1 MPAIFR
7 HRAIRWMLF
16 SVLSLLGL
24 VALAE
29 VTARIAWEK
38 KNPLTFAK
46 LPASAG
52 DPSLLEFDAAAGWKM
67 RPNLA
72 NCSAFGTVFSTNDR
86 GLRMD
91 VPFPRKPRTRVR
103 IAVYGDDIGFG
114 AGIAGKPY
122 PALLEQE
129 LKKGFPSAN
138 IDVVNLST
146 PGYSLLR
153 IEGRIK
159 DTIGWVQPDFVIVQT
174 FARDVAVEGVRDSLL
189 TNAGTFERSLRRWA
203 SSSRLAAG
211 LLEKLEAARA
221 NHPLDACGLRRVCTE
236 DFMWCSLRIR
246 DFCRA
251 NGADF
256 QMLAPLWLAPLP
268 EVATQEQKCVTEIFS
283 RIRDLGLWH
292 DLPMHEAIGNA
303 EEAKVAFLPGEFALL
318 SQSGHESVARSLKE
332 KLSLGIW
339 NRINEL
345 AEAYPKEMKAL
356 DY

>member
-1 MPAIFR
+1 MPAIFQR
-7 HRAIRWMLF
+7 RAIRWMLF

-29 VTARIAWEK
+29 ATARVAWEK
-38 KNPLTFAK
+38 KDPLLFAK

-52 DPSLLEFDAAAGWKM
+52 NQSLLEFDAAAGWKL

-72 NCSAFGTVFSTNDR
+72 NCEAFGTVFSTNDR

-91 VPFPRKPRTRVR
+91 LPFVRKPRTRVR
-103 IAVYGDDIGFG
+103 VAVYGDDIGFG
-114 AGIAGKPY
+114 AGIAGKAY
-122 PALLEQE
+122 PALLESLLRE
-129 LKKGFPSAN
+129 SFVGAE

-159 DTIGWVQPDFVIVQT
+159 DTIGWVQPDFVVVQS

-189 TNAGTFERSLRRWA
+189 TNAGFFERSLRRWA
-203 SSSRLAAG
+203 PASRLAAG

-221 NHPLDACGLRRVCTE
+221 NHPLDSCGLRRVCTE

-256 QMLAPLWLAPLP
+256 QMLTPLWLAPQP
-268 EVATQEQKCVTEIFS
+268 DGATQEQKCLTEIHN
-283 RIRDLGLWH
+283 RVRDLGSWH
-292 DLPMHEAIGNA
+292 GLPMHESIGST
-303 EEAKVAFLPGEFALL
+303 EEAKIAYLSGEFALL
-318 SQSGHESVARSLKE
+318 SQAGHESVARSLKE
-332 KLSLGIW
+332 KLRIGIW

-356 DY
+356 AY

>member
-1 MPAIFR
+1 
-7 HRAIRWMLF
+7 MLF

-29 VTARIAWEK
+29 LTARAAWEK
-38 KNPLTFAK
+38 KDPLSFAK

-67 RPNLA
+67 RVNLA
-72 NCSAFGTVFSTNDR
+72 GREAFGTVVSTNDR

-91 VPFPRKPRTRVR
+91 VPFMRKPRTRVR
-103 IAVYGDDIGFG
+103 VAVYGDDIGFG

-122 PALLEQE
+122 PALLEGL
-129 LKKGFPSAN
+129 LKQKFAGAD
-138 IDVVNLST
+138 IDVVNVST

-159 DTIGWVQPDFVIVQT
+159 DTIGWVQPDFVVVQS

-203 SSSRLAAG
+203 PVSRLAAG

-256 QMLAPLWLAPLP
+256 QMLTPLWLPPLP
-268 EVATQEQKCVTEIFS
+268 EGATQDQKCLIEIHN
-283 RIRDLGLWH
+283 RVRDLGAWH
-292 DLPMHEAIGNA
+292 GLPMHESIGNA
-303 EEAKVAFLPGEFALL
+303 DEAKVAYLSGEFALL

-345 AEAYPKEMKAL
+345 AEAYPREMKAL
-356 DY
+356 AY